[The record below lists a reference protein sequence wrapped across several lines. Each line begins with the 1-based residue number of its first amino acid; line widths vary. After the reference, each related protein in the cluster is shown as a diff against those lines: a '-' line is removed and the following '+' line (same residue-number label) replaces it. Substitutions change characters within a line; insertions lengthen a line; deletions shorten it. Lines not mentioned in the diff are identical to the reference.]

1 MIAQRST
8 IPNVNEINEK
18 WYVVDAQGLIVG
30 RLAARVAKLVR
41 GKMQADYT
49 PHLNPKIHVVVINAE
64 KAIFSG
70 DKAKTK
76 TYYRHSKYRTGLKE
90 TTPEKLLETNPTEIL
105 RKAIHGMLPKN
116 RLGSVLNKNVR
127 VYAGAEHPHE
137 AQQPESLTIK
147 TREIRAKD

>member
-116 RLGSVLNKNVR
+116 RLGSALNKNVR

>member
-70 DKAKTK
+70 DKTKTK
-76 TYYRHSKYRTGLKE
+76 TYYRHSRYRTGLKE

-116 RLGSVLNKNVR
+116 RLGSVLNKNLR
-127 VYAGAEHPHE
+127 IYAGSEHPHE
-137 AQQPESLTIK
+137 AQQPEPLTIK
-147 TREIRAKD
+147 TRQVRAKD